1 MLYLRQKENEL
12 IVIDEPELSLHP
24 QLQARLLDEILELTK
39 SMQVVIS
46 THSSSMTSIESA
58 INKGVIARVYE
69 NNGGSVISCIDDT
82 CRGYF
87 KSYNS
92 NIYNPHIIGSDARSC
107 FFAEDGFIVTE
118 GQEDV
123 VLFPKN
129 FRTVRFTKQS
139 AIFWLWSRWRELY
152 FTNCIYSE
160 VSWIFSY
167 WCYF

>member
-1 MLYLRQKENEL
+1 MKVKKDNFVCHNSDGLGEGIVSLLFIVDAIFEAKENEL

-107 FFAEDGFIVTE
+107 FLLKMD
-118 GQEDV
+118 
-123 VLFPKN
+123 L
-129 FRTVRFTKQS
+129 
-139 AIFWLWSRWRELY
+139 
-152 FTNCIYSE
+152 
-160 VSWIFSY
+160 
-167 WCYF
+167 